1 MRTVLS
7 VLYCS
12 VRHELFEL
20 SGQQPAL
27 MGTGGMMMPC
37 CLPGDSESLPP
48 DTRLEREV
56 NTV

>member
-20 SGQQPAL
+20 SCEQPVL
-27 MGTGGMMMPC
+27 MGTGGMMM
-37 CLPGDSESLPP
+37 
-48 DTRLEREV
+48 
-56 NTV
+56 